1 MMRCF
6 APSSVFAH
14 PSWSLP
20 VLNLNRANLSIE
32 PINVAVNDAIER
44 AASTTAELPRPY
56 LGASIV
62 GHECARRIQY
72 DWWCTPVLPAR
83 TREIFDRGHYFEER
97 ARRLLTAI
105 GFKFAPPEAVAFNAA
120 DGALRGHAA
129 APPSNAI
136 NWRRFIRSPRRRARA
151 AYLGFGGRSPSS
163 AAFLQRNLPG
173 AELSRRCGSA
183 SELCAVPGV
192 RWRNLVTL
200 AKGAVEVRNIAKPD
214 VVCDRADAAGSE
226 SWVAQHTICLV
237 QTLPKD
243 KLREGHAF
251 ALEQLVHVPRRH
263 AVACRDGGDGQ
274 RAILQIGGDVA
285 LDRL

>member
-1 MMRCF
+1 M
-6 APSSVFAH
+6 
-14 PSWSLP
+14 
-20 VLNLNRANLSIE
+20 
-32 PINVAVNDAIER
+32 
-44 AASTTAELPRPY
+44 
-56 LGASIV
+56 
-62 GHECARRIQY
+62 
-72 DWWCTPVLPAR
+72 
-83 TREIFDRGHYFEER
+83 
-97 ARRLLTAI
+97 
-105 GFKFAPPEAVAFNAA
+105 
-120 DGALRGHAA
+120 LRGAML
-129 APPSNAI
+129 
-136 NWRRFIRSPRRRARA
+136 WREMSRSVKHSPVSRQQCLAR
-151 AYLGFGGRSPSS
+151 LFLEGSS
-163 AAFLQRNLPG
+163 AQPLQRQLPLKRLDARGSARSTASVIGGLLQRNLPG

-200 AKGAVEVRNIAKPD
+200 AKGAVEVRNIAEPD

>member
-1 MMRCF
+1 ISRRSHVMRCSLVSRQQVLR
-6 APSSVFAH
+6 APFS
-14 PSWSLP
+14 
-20 VLNLNRANLSIE
+20 RAVQRS
-32 PINVAVNDAIER
+32 R
-44 AASTTAELPRPY
+44 
-56 LGASIV
+56 
-62 GHECARRIQY
+62 
-72 DWWCTPVLPAR
+72 
-83 TREIFDRGHYFEER
+83 
-97 ARRLLTAI
+97 
-105 GFKFAPPEAVAFNAA
+105 FNANFRSKGYDA
-120 DGALRGHAA
+120 RGSA
-129 APPSNAI
+129 
-136 NWRRFIRSPRRRARA
+136 RSTASVI
-151 AYLGFGGRSPSS
+151 GGL
-163 AAFLQRNLPG
+163 LQRNLPG

-200 AKGAVEVRNIAKPD
+200 AKGAVEVRNIAEPD
-214 VVCDRADAAGSE
+214 VVCDRADAAGRE
-226 SWVAQHTICLV
+226 SRVAQHTICLV